1 MFGQIATVLCIALGG
16 IWAATQWT
24 AVALGHQA
32 ALGPPWLDLFGTSI
46 YHPWSLFE
54 WWYFFD
60 AYAPDVFLRGGI
72 IAASSGL
79 LATGA
84 AIAMAVWRSRLAKH
98 VTTYGSAR
106 WAESE
111 EIRAAGLTQP
121 TGVFL
126 GRLRTREGDYLRHE
140 GPEHVMAF
148 APTRSGKGVGLVVP
162 RFCHGPAPPSS
173 TTSRERI
180 GL

>member
-1 MFGQIATVLCIALGG
+1 MPTGILFGQIMVVLGVPLCGV
-16 IWAATQWT
+16 WTATQWIA
-24 AVALGHQA
+24 AVLGYQSR
-32 ALGPPWLDLFGTSI
+32 LGLPWFDLFGTPI

-84 AIAMAVWRSRLAKH
+84 AIAMAVWRSRLAKR

-106 WAESE
+106 WADPE
-111 EIRAAGLTQP
+111 EVRAAGLTHP
-121 TGVFL
+121 AGVFL
-126 GRLRTREGDYLRHE
+126 GRLRTKEGDYL
-140 GPEHVMAF
+140 GP
-148 APTRSGKGVGLVVP
+148 
-162 RFCHGPAPPSS
+162 
-173 TTSRERI
+173 
-180 GL
+180 